1 MISKEKKCLRGEI
14 WYCDLGEGYA
24 SEQGGLRPVLVV
36 QNDVGNKFST
46 TTIVAC
52 ITSATKNNL
61 PTHVEINEILPK
73 TSTVMC
79 EQVRTIEKSR
89 LIDRVGTLSKR
100 TMNKVNKA
108 MVVSIFNTREVY

>member
-1 MISKEKKCLRGEI
+1 
-14 WYCDLGEGYA
+14 
-24 SEQGGLRPVLVV
+24 
-36 QNDVGNKFST
+36 
-46 TTIVAC
+46 
-52 ITSATKNNL
+52 
-61 PTHVEINEILPK
+61 
-73 TSTVMC
+73 MC

>member
-1 MISKEKKCLRGEI
+1 MRNRFIVGAGNKYKLS
-14 WYCDLGEGYA
+14 
-24 SEQGGLRPVLVV
+24 
-36 QNDVGNKFST
+36 DVGGEENVT
-46 TTIVAC
+46 L
-52 ITSATKNNL
+52 TKNNL